1 MLELRSLVADDNV
14 LVAHTMEDIQK
25 IVDAFSS
32 ASKKFG
38 LKINIK
44 KTEVLYRPSSSIPT
58 SHPSVKVDG
67 KDLLCVQEFTY
78 LGQRLA
84 LFSEGYGIDYGI
96 TIMCQPGSSVKSIVQ
111 SFCLYF
117 TIRCRNLDIV
127 QEPSEKVPRLH
138 DETPTSDHENFMA
151 R

>member
-44 KTEVLYRPSSSIPT
+44 KTEVLYFWR
-58 SHPSVKVDG
+58 
-67 KDLLCVQEFTY
+67 
-78 LGQRLA
+78 
-84 LFSEGYGIDYGI
+84 
-96 TIMCQPGSSVKSIVQ
+96 
-111 SFCLYF
+111 
-117 TIRCRNLDIV
+117 
-127 QEPSEKVPRLH
+127 
-138 DETPTSDHENFMA
+138 
-151 R
+151 